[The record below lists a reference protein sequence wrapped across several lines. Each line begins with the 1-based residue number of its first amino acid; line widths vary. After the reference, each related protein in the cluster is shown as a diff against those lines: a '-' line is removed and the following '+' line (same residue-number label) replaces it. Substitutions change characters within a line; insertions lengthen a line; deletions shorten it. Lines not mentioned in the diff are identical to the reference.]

1 MADVTED
8 LCCQIIQTYEPIE
21 ENTRVGILG
30 IDGNSKALYK

>member
-21 ENTRVGILG
+21 ENRRAGILG
-30 IDGNSKALYK
+30 IDGKSKALFK